1 MPRSSRHDAVLQPSP
16 WIARFAGLVAPGAR
30 VLDVASGTG
39 RHARLFAARGAEV
52 VAVDRDEEALA
63 ALRDVTGIQT
73 RVADLEGA
81 AWPLSRENFDAI
93 VVTNYLHRP
102 RLRDLLGA
110 LAGDGVLLYETFAAG
125 NERFGRPSNPDFL
138 LRNGELLD
146 VVRGYCTVVAFEQGS
161 IENGAQPSVMQRLA
175 AVGPKR
181 AWPPP
186 LPEPV
191 QRMDVPR

>member
-1 MPRSSRHDAVLQPSP
+1 MQRSSRHDAVLQPSR

-30 VLDVASGTG
+30 VLDVAAGTG

-63 ALRDVTGIQT
+63 ALRDMTGIQT

-125 NERFGRPSNPDFL
+125 NERFGRPSKPDFL
-138 LRNGELLD
+138 LRNGELLNL
-146 VVRGYCTVVAFEQGS
+146 VRGYCTVVAFEQGS
-161 IENGAQPSVMQRLA
+161 IENGAQPAVVQRLA

>member
-30 VLDVASGTG
+30 VLDVAAGTG

-161 IENGAQPSVMQRLA
+161 IENGAQPAVVQRLA

>member
-1 MPRSSRHDAVLQPSP
+1 
-16 WIARFAGLVAPGAR
+16 
-30 VLDVASGTG
+30 VLDVAAGTG

-52 VAVDRDEEALA
+52 VAIDRDAEALA

-110 LAGDGVLLYETFAAG
+110 LADDGVLLYETFAAG
-125 NERFGRPSNPDFL
+125 NERFGRPSCWGTGNCSTWFGDTSPSSRSNRGRSKTARNPPSYSASPRWVPSARGRLRYRNRCSGWTSHADPRFL
-138 LRNGELLD
+138 TPARE
-146 VVRGYCTVVAFEQGS
+146 
-161 IENGAQPSVMQRLA
+161 
-175 AVGPKR
+175 R
-181 AWPPP
+181 AIG
-186 LPEPV
+186 
-191 QRMDVPR
+191 

>member
-1 MPRSSRHDAVLQPSP
+1 
-16 WIARFAGLVAPGAR
+16 
-30 VLDVASGTG
+30 
-39 RHARLFAARGAEV
+39 
-52 VAVDRDEEALA
+52 
-63 ALRDVTGIQT
+63 LRDVTGIQT

-81 AWPLSRENFDAI
+81 AWPLYRENFDAI

-125 NERFGRPSNPDFL
+125 NERFGRPSKPDFL

-161 IENGAQPSVMQRLA
+161 IENGAQPAVVQRLA

-186 LPEPV
+186 LPEPL

>member
-161 IENGAQPSVMQRLA
+161 IENGAQPAVVQRLA

>member
-1 MPRSSRHDAVLQPSP
+1 MQRSSRHDAVLQPSR

-30 VLDVASGTG
+30 VLDVAAGTG

-125 NERFGRPSNPDFL
+125 NERFGRPSKPDFL

-161 IENGAQPSVMQRLA
+161 IETGAQPAVVQRLA

-186 LPEPV
+186 LP
-191 QRMDVPR
+191 RMDVPR

>member
-1 MPRSSRHDAVLQPSP
+1 MQRSSRHDAVLQPSR

-30 VLDVASGTG
+30 VLDVAAGTG

-125 NERFGRPSNPDFL
+125 NERFGRPSKPDFL

-161 IENGAQPSVMQRLA
+161 IENGAQPAVVQRLA

>member
-30 VLDVASGTG
+30 VLDVAAGTG

-125 NERFGRPSNPDFL
+125 NERFGRPSKPDFL

-161 IENGAQPSVMQRLA
+161 IENGAQPAVVQRLA

>member
-1 MPRSSRHDAVLQPSP
+1 MQRSSRHDAVLQPSR

-30 VLDVASGTG
+30 VLDVAAGTG

-125 NERFGRPSNPDFL
+125 NERFGRPSKPDFL
-138 LRNGELLD
+138 LRNGELLNL
-146 VVRGYCTVVAFEQGS
+146 VRGYCTVVAFEQGS
-161 IENGAQPSVMQRLA
+161 IENGAQPAVVQRLA

>member
-1 MPRSSRHDAVLQPSP
+1 MQRSSRHDAVLQPSR

-30 VLDVASGTG
+30 VLDVAAGTG

-63 ALRDVTGIQT
+63 ALRGVTGIQT

-161 IENGAQPSVMQRLA
+161 IENGAQPAVVQRLA

>member
-1 MPRSSRHDAVLQPSP
+1 MQRSSRHDAVLQPSP

-30 VLDVASGTG
+30 VLDVAAGTG

>member
-1 MPRSSRHDAVLQPSP
+1 MQRSSRHDAVLQPSP

-30 VLDVASGTG
+30 VLDVAAGTG

-161 IENGAQPSVMQRLA
+161 IENGAQPAVVQRLA

>member
-1 MPRSSRHDAVLQPSP
+1 MQRSSRHDAVLQPSP

-30 VLDVASGTG
+30 VLDVAAGTG

-125 NERFGRPSNPDFL
+125 NERFGRPSKPDFL

-161 IENGAQPSVMQRLA
+161 IENGAQPAVVQRLA

>member
-30 VLDVASGTG
+30 VLDVAAGTG

>member
-1 MPRSSRHDAVLQPSP
+1 MQRSSRHDAVLQPSR

-30 VLDVASGTG
+30 VLDVAAGTG

-63 ALRDVTGIQT
+63 ALRGVTGIQT

-125 NERFGRPSNPDFL
+125 NERFGRPSKPDFL

-161 IENGAQPSVMQRLA
+161 IENGAQPAVVQRLA

>member
-1 MPRSSRHDAVLQPSP
+1 MQRSSRHAAVLQPSP
-16 WIARFAGLVAPGAR
+16 WIARFAGLVAPRAR
-30 VLDVASGTG
+30 VLDVAAGTG

-52 VAVDRDEEALA
+52 VAIDRDAEALA

-110 LAGDGVLLYETFAAG
+110 LADDGVLLYETFAAG

-138 LRNGELLD
+138 LGDGELLD
-146 VVRGYCTVVAFEQGS
+146 VVRGHLTVVAFEQGLV
-161 IENGAQPSVMQRLA
+161 ENGAQPAVVQRLA

>member
-1 MPRSSRHDAVLQPSP
+1 MQRSSRHDAVLQPSR

-30 VLDVASGTG
+30 VLDVAAGTG

-102 RLRDLLGA
+102 RLRDLLDA
-110 LAGDGVLLYETFAAG
+110 LAPGGVLLYETFAAG
-125 NERFGRPSNPDFL
+125 NERFGRPSKPDFL

-161 IENGAQPSVMQRLA
+161 IENGAQSAVVQRLA